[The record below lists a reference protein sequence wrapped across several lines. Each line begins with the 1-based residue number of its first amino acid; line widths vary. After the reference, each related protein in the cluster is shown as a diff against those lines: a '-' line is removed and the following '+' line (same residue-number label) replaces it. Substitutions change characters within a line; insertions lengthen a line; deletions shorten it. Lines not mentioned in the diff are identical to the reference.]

1 VRTAGA
7 KKSVVNRAKKV
18 IRNNHHEME
27 AALRDSEQRM
37 RAIVEAAV
45 DAIITI
51 DQNGLI
57 ESVNT
62 ATERLFGYS
71 AAEMIGRNIKMLMP
85 EPYQSEHDDYLKRYI
100 RTGQAKI
107 IGIGREVTAM
117 RKDGTTFAIHLAV
130 SEVRLDGRR
139 LFTGIIHD
147 MSRRRNLERQVLE
160 ISESEQRRIG
170 QDLHDGLCQY
180 LVGIGLSVEMIAARV
195 EETAPDQAEEIRKI
209 GQLIR
214 DAATQARD
222 LSHGLNP
229 VGIGEQGLTNALQTL
244 TAQISELFRVNC
256 TFRVVGHLRVTD
268 RAVAM
273 HIYRITQEAVSNAL
287 RHGRAEQIKVLLKS
301 NKSYLA
307 LIIEDNGKG
316 FSMPTQGGMGLQT
329 MHYRARMIGGALTVE
344 SRPNDGTTIIC
355 RIPQAN

>member
-1 VRTAGA
+1 MRTAGA

-268 RAVAM
+268 R
-273 HIYRITQEAVSNAL
+273 
-287 RHGRAEQIKVLLKS
+287 
-301 NKSYLA
+301 
-307 LIIEDNGKG
+307 
-316 FSMPTQGGMGLQT
+316 
-329 MHYRARMIGGALTVE
+329 
-344 SRPNDGTTIIC
+344 
-355 RIPQAN
+355 